1 MSEVADPVLRRSVAQ
16 QLGQQL
22 EGTLIA
28 CAFGNNDLLNTFDA
42 LPEPSDFLCGWNP
55 VIWECVLEARKTGEF
70 TAARFVEHLKAH
82 SFTVDE
88 VNTVIANVNQTF
100 LYAEEVK
107 RAVEFLRDRR
117 LVLRS
122 QTCVQ
127 EYLTALEREPYYKA
141 SGSLDLLQRQLADVA
156 ANSTAL
162 DSWQFGSDVSNAVSA
177 CVRTGWSDY
186 DEMTGGFELSSF
198 GLIGARPS
206 IGKSAVMCSAAH
218 NIANRGEGVGIFS
231 LEMKAYALQCRM
243 ASARIYRPRTVLGG
257 NSGNPYYEPFLKG
270 RMSDGPNYRGMLVGL
285 NETRKLPVAF
295 DDSKGL
301 KVSDIRARVRQLKAK
316 MEHKGFPL
324 RVVFVDHIG
333 HVSPEKNRNG
343 NKTQEVTDISKGLM
357 DMAGEMD
364 VAVVALAQLNRG
376 TESRGN
382 KRPTLADLRDSGS
395 LEQDAAHVTFLYRGE
410 YYAERANGADEDGE
424 RVERNTMEL
433 IVAKQ
438 RNGPVGTVKLFCE
451 MGANAIMDR
460 EDEWQARVA

>member
-1 MSEVADPVLRRSVAQ
+1 MSDEADPVVRRTVSE
-16 QLGQQL
+16 QLGRQL
-22 EGTLIA
+22 EGALIA
-28 CAFGNNDLLNTFDA
+28 CAFGNPDLLNTFDA
-42 LPEPSDFLCGWNP
+42 LPEPGDFLAGWNP
-55 VIWECVLEARKTGEF
+55 VIWECVLEARKAGEF
-70 TAARFVEHLKAH
+70 STARFVEHLKAH
-82 SFTVDE
+82 SFTVEE
-88 VNTVIANVNQTF
+88 VNAVISSVSQTF
-100 LYAEEVK
+100 LYSEEVK

-162 DSWQFGSDVSNAVSA
+162 DSWQFGTDVSNAMAA
-177 CVRTGWSDY
+177 CVKTGWTDY

-206 IGKSAVMCSAAH
+206 IGKSAVMCSVAH
-218 NIANRGEGVGIFS
+218 NIASRGEGIGIFS

-243 ASARIYRPRTVLGG
+243 ASARIYRPRTVIGG

-270 RMSDGPNYRGMLVGL
+270 RMPDGPHHRGMLVGL
-285 NETRKLPVAF
+285 NEVRKMPVAF

-382 KRPTLADLRDSGS
+382 KRPTLADLRDSSS

-410 YYAERANGADEDGE
+410 YYAERSNGSDEDGE

-460 EDEWQARVA
+460 EDEFQARAA